1 MLKHD
6 DAGRSLPGF
15 IFAFVFYRVDL
26 PTDCEIEPVLGLGL
40 VLSPGMEREARG
52 RRWSTLAL
60 AHRRRNRIG
69 FALNRSGWG
78 CFPHAVLRNCSK
90 SLCLAFC
97 MRRAASV
104 SLMSPAMRCR
114 VARVRPGRKYCWG
127 WCSDKSVSSGV

>member
-15 IFAFVFYRVDL
+15 IFAFVFDRVDL
-26 PTDCEIEPVLGLGL
+26 PTDCAIEPVLVLGLG
-40 VLSPGMEREARG
+40 LSPGMEREARG
-52 RRWSTLAL
+52 RRWSPLAWL
-60 AHRRRNRIG
+60 IG
-69 FALNRSGWG
+69 VETASVWRTTEAGG
-78 CFPHAVLRNCSK
+78 GVAHAVLRNCSK
-90 SLCLAFC
+90 SWCLAFC